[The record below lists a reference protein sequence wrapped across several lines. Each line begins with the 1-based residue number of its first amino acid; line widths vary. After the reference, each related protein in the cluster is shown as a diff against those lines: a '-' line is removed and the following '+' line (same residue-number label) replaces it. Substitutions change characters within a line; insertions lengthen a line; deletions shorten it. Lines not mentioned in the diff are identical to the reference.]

1 MVGVFER
8 ADEHSIDGEI
18 YPKTHASLRNGG
30 KHHLLVV
37 PPALPQCE
45 TRDFAVKVKWHR
57 QVTPS
62 NARTRTYILMK
73 SMRSML
79 WMSSVIMTY
88 LRKCCYRMI
97 VFALIATEYEIKTNR
112 HDTPANPH
120 NQKRPG
126 RGTLTQRTLWF
137 PGSCAN
143 ETTAR

>member
-1 MVGVFER
+1 MVGVFKR
-8 ADEHSIDGEI
+8 ADEHSIDGKI
-18 YPKTHASLRNGG
+18 CPTTHASLRNGG
-30 KHHLLVV
+30 KNHLLVV
-37 PPALPQCE
+37 PPALPKCE

-88 LRKCCYRMI
+88 LTKCCYRMI
-97 VFALIATEYEIKTNR
+97 VFALIATEIKTNR
-112 HDTPANPH
+112 HDTPANTH